1 METMSKIQKE
11 ADEYKDSSVSK
22 LRFVISVYK
31 TLSFFSSR
39 EVNFIVSFLHFTFLF
54 WLLVEINFFTVSL
67 LILSHYFIFWRY
79 AILKKNW
86 CLVTPEEGEEI
97 DQIVEILQGFLKD
110 KKNKKPH
117 YCGVFLL

>member
-22 LRFVISVYK
+22 LRFVISAYK

-117 YCGVFLL
+117 

>member
-1 METMSKIQKE
+1 METMSKIQDE
-11 ADEYKDSSVSK
+11 ANGYKDYPIRK
-22 LRFVISVYK
+22 LRLVISTYK

-39 EVNFIVSFLHFTFLF
+39 EVNFIVSFLHFAFLF
-54 WLLVEINFFTVSL
+54 FLLVKVNFLTVSL

-86 CLVTPEEGEEI
+86 CLVTPEEGREI
-97 DQIVEILQGFLKD
+97 DEIVKILEKFLED

-117 YCGVFLL
+117 